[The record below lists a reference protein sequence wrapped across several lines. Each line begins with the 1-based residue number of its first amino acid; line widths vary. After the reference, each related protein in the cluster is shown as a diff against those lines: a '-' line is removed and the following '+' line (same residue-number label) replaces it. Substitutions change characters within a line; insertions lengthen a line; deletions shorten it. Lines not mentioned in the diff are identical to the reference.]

1 MFGFEWVDPG
11 RGSAHLMNTRV
22 VLECEKIKKE
32 VEKDLLPTLAPLI
45 DQTSSYF
52 SLLNDEVL
60 YRVYSY
66 SRLNQGEIADLTLN
80 YGSAAISM

>member
-1 MFGFEWVDPG
+1 
-11 RGSAHLMNTRV
+11 MNTRV